1 LKLIPGIVAAL
12 AIAALGAAH
21 AAEPVAVSGPATVL
35 QAGYAAFKEQHVENR
50 FHRPLRIESREGK
63 EDIAGEIHA
72 LVETPFAATAAALKD
87 PSHWCEILLL
97 HLDTKDC
104 HVSSDGGSTTLRVG
118 VVTHY
123 DQPASAAFIATFNYR
138 IAEET
143 ASFLQVRLDAAA
155 GPVGTRDYRIDF
167 EAMPADGGQTF
178 IRMSYSYSYGVLA
191 KLAMGAYF
199 ATFGRGK
206 VGFTE
211 VAVDADGQ
219 PRYITGM
226 RGVVERNTM
235 RYYLAVEAYLGA
247 MALPSEARVEKSL
260 RDWYTAAEHYPRQL
274 HEMEQGAYLAMK
286 RREFAEKPGAS

>member
-1 LKLIPGIVAAL
+1 MMIPRILAAL
-12 AIAALGAAH
+12 AIAALGAAR
-21 AAEPVAVSGPATVL
+21 AEDPVAVSGPAVVL
-35 QAGYAAFKEQHVENR
+35 QARYAAFREQHVENR

-63 EDIAGEIHA
+63 DDIAGEIHA
-72 LVETPFAATAAALKD
+72 LVETPFAVTAAALKD

-104 HVSSDGGSTTLRVG
+104 RVSIDAGGTTLRVG

-123 DQPASAAFIATFNYR
+123 DQPASAAFIATFKYR

-143 ASFLQVRLDAAA
+143 ASFLQLRLDAAA

-178 IRMSYSYSYGVLA
+178 IRMSYSYSYGLLA
-191 KLAMGAYF
+191 KLAIGAYF

-260 RDWYTAAEHYPRQL
+260 RDWYAAAEHYPRQL
-274 HEMEQGAYLAMK
+274 HEMEQGDYLAMK
-286 RREFAEKPGAS
+286 RREFAEKPGPS